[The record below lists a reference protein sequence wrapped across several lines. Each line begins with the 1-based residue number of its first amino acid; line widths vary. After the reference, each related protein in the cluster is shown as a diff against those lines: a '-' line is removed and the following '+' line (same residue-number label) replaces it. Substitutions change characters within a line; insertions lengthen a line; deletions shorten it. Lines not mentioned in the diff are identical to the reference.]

1 MLVLG
6 CDTAWDD
13 IWTAKS
19 WQWPTQTCNQKLRV
33 KRRHQKECRTTFKH
47 VKKSQQWLSCD
58 QKHSFLGRKIPK
70 IVIFDENWQL
80 KFKKWSP
87 QMKWDIS
94 KIVVESRKRIVK
106 SGQKRTSRSQ
116 LVSAWP
122 ATWPTQCKMAKAS
135 RWILKNWFLCDIQK
149 HLAVEFF
156 VVVTQWE
163 RTIAE
168 NIFSA
173 LKPCFLSKWVRVK
186 VTHRSH
192 HRWNGHLC

>member
-1 MLVLG
+1 MPVLG

-19 WQWPTQTCNQKLRV
+19 WQWPTQTCDQKLRV

-47 VKKSQQWLSCD
+47 VKKSQQWLSYD
-58 QKHSFLGRKIPK
+58 QKDSFWGCKIPK

-106 SGQKRTSRSQ
+106 SGRKRTCRSQ
-116 LVSAWP
+116 LVSALP
-122 ATWPTQCKMAKAS
+122 ATWPKQGKMANAS
-135 RWILKNWFLCDIQK
+135 RWILKNCFFCI
-149 HLAVEFF
+149 FF
-156 VVVTQWE
+156 VTCKSTWQFGFIFCNTTWE
-163 RTIAE
+163 KHCRKD
-168 NIFSA
+168 F
-173 LKPCFLSKWVRVK
+173 FQLSNPVF
-186 VTHRSH
+186 
-192 HRWNGHLC
+192 